1 MAGTFIWY
9 ELMTTDAAAAC
20 SFYTLVL
27 GWTQGLF
34 DKLRGTRPE
43 ADREP
48 ERLQRQVNAD
58 QVRVLPAPAASAALA
73 AAKAAAASEA
83 EAAVKAA
90 APPGTCLEAG
100 PVPASAQAAAEK
112 LLQDSAGLAPAHWT
126 PVASERKGVFLIY
139 MGKYADDETME
150 RKVEELKRL
159 KFEPKPMSNAPDLE
173 PGLVLGR
180 FDDKTAAEAE
190 LGRMCQRGL
199 RTARVVTV
207 TPAVPL
213 VTLRVPNA
221 SDAQRDKLLTLKL
234 PNNGPAFAPC
244 AAAKP

>member
-1 MAGTFIWY
+1 M
-9 ELMTTDAAAAC
+9 LRAAALVLLLVNL
-20 SFYTLVL
+20 LVL

-34 DKLRGTRPE
+34 DKLRGTRAD

-73 AAKAAAASEA
+73 AAQAAAASEA
-83 EAAVKAA
+83 EAAVRAAA

-100 PVPASAQAAAEK
+100 PVPATALAAAEK
-112 LLQDSAGLAPAHWT
+112 LLRDNAGLSPGSWT
-126 PVASERKGVFLIY
+126 PVSSERKGVFLIY
-139 MGKYADDETME
+139 MGKYADEETLG
-150 RKVEELKRL
+150 RKIEEVKRL
-159 KFEPKPMSNAPDLE
+159 RLDPKPMSNSPELE

-190 LGRMCQRGL
+190 LGRLSQRGL
-199 RTARVVTV
+199 RTARVITLV
-207 TPAVPL
+207 PAVPL

-221 SDAQRDKLLTLKL
+221 SDAQRDKLSGLKL
-234 PNNGPAFAPC
+234 PNNGPAFAACTLP
-244 AAAKP
+244 KS